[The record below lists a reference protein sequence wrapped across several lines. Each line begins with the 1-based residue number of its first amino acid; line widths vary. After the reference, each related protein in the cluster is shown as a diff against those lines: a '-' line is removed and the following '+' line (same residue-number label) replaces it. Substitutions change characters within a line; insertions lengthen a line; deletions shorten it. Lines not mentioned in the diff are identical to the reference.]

1 MKLVVLFFFRGLGST
16 TGYICYPCCFSCMK
30 MEDYETFCKK
40 HLSRIQEEATKGEN
54 SSTSLDRNVSLIQFH
69 GVPVLSPLVRRCFL
83 PAALTVLL
91 ALMSVLTVLK
101 VLLHLSYSGLC
112 LLHSEHP

>member
-1 MKLVVLFFFRGLGST
+1 
-16 TGYICYPCCFSCMK
+16 MK

-69 GVPVLSPLVRRCFL
+69 GVPVLSPLLSFEKRKEIQQYRQK
-83 PAALTVLL
+83 ALDLETWRQNSHKRALL
-91 ALMSVLTVLK
+91 NRVQEILENIQNRK
-101 VLLHLSYSGLC
+101 VSGK
-112 LLHSEHP
+112 SDVNTWDA